1 MIVGVPKEIKS
12 SEHRVGVTPS
22 TGARIVKENHS
33 LLVEKNAGL
42 GIGASDSD
50 YVEIGAQIVETAAD
64 VFARSDMIVKVKE
77 PQEIEWKM
85 LRKDQ
90 ILFTYL
96 HLAADPKQ
104 AEGLINS
111 KCHAIAYET
120 ITDNKGSLPL
130 LAPMSEIAGR
140 LAVFEGAYHS
150 KTTSGGPGS
159 LISGVPGVKPSKV
172 VILGGGMVGTNAAH
186 MAAGLGA
193 DVTIFDKSID
203 RLRYLNDIFRNSVKV
218 LYSET
223 LLLEEQLCDADLIIG
238 AVLIPGASAPKLI
251 EKKFLSKMK
260 KSSILVDVAIDQG
273 GCFETSRPTT
283 HNDPT
288 YTEDGI
294 IHYCVANM
302 PGSVPKTASN
312 ALNNVTSDYIL
323 RLANLG
329 MKALEQDSNLAMG
342 LNVSNGSIMN
352 DAVKS
357 ALNISNKYN

>member
-12 SEHRVGVTPS
+12 SEFRVGVTPS
-22 TGARIVKENHS
+22 TGARIVSEKHT
-33 LLVEKNAGL
+33 LIVEKNAGE
-42 GIGASDSD
+42 GIGASDQD
-50 YVEIGAQIVETAAD
+50 YIKIGAQIVESASE
-64 VFARSDMIVKVKE
+64 VFENSDMIVKVKE
-77 PQEIEWKM
+77 PQEAEWKM
-85 LRKDQ
+85 LKEDQ

-96 HLAADPKQ
+96 HLAADPDQ
-104 AEGLINS
+104 AEGLMKS

-140 LAVFEGAYHS
+140 LAVLEGAYHL
-150 KTTSGGPGS
+150 KKTSGGPGT

-172 VILGGGMVGTNAAH
+172 VILGGGMVGTNSAH

-203 RLRYLNDIFRNSVKV
+203 RLRYLNDIFGNSVKV
-218 LYSET
+218 LYSEDVGVK
-223 LLLEEQLCDADLIIG
+223 EQVSDADLIIG
-238 AVLIPGASAPKLI
+238 AVLIPGASAPRLI
-251 EKKFLSKMK
+251 EKRFLSKMK
-260 KSSILVDVAIDQG
+260 KNSILVDVAIDQG

-288 YTEDGI
+288 YIEDDI

-312 ALNNVTSDYIL
+312 ALNNVTADYIL
-323 RLANLG
+323 KLANLG
-329 MKALEQDSNLAMG
+329 MKALEKDKNLANG
-342 LNVSNGSIMN
+342 LNVSNGMITH
-352 DAVKS
+352 DAVKD
-357 ALNISNKYN
+357 AL